1 MTQVP
6 RLCLF
11 LLLLAPALLGAAPGW
26 ADLSPLADT
35 GAERAAV
42 ASPQD
47 RSFLQLFLRAGLAA
61 GEAGQLAARRG
72 RHPGIRDLGLQLEA
86 AFQGATRQLREV
98 AAPLGLPPL
107 PEEPDA
113 NQKAAG
119 LRLQQAPGT
128 HFDHEFL
135 DLQLREQADLLQ
147 VLEIEA
153 ATGDNPAI
161 KAFAAAQL
169 EQLRDARR
177 QTLALLAQ
185 LPAATTTGA
194 PATP

>member
-6 RLCLF
+6 HLCLF
-11 LLLLAPALLGAAPGW
+11 LLLASALLGAAPGW
-26 ADLSPLADT
+26 ADLSPLAES

-47 RSFLQLFLRAGLAA
+47 RSFVQLFLRAGLAA

-72 RHPGIRDLGLQLEA
+72 RHPGIRNLGLQLEVA
-86 AFQGATRQLREV
+86 YQSATRQLCQV

-113 NQKAAG
+113 NQKADG
-119 LRLQQAPGT
+119 LRLQQAPDT
-128 HFDHEFL
+128 HFDREFL
-135 DLQLREQADLLQ
+135 DLQLREQADLMQ

-169 EQLRDARR
+169 EQLRDTRR
-177 QTLALLAQ
+177 QTAALSAQ

-194 PATP
+194 PVTH

>member
-1 MTQVP
+1 MTHPP

-26 ADLSPLADT
+26 ADLSPLAET
-35 GAERAAV
+35 GAQRAAV

-47 RSFLQLFLRAGLAA
+47 RSFLYLFLRAALAA
-61 GEAGQLAARRG
+61 DEAGQLAAERG
-72 RHPGIRDLGLQLEA
+72 RHPGIRDLGQQLET
-86 AFQGATRQLREV
+86 AFQAATQQLRQV

-119 LRLQQAPGT
+119 LRLQQAPDT
-128 HFDHEFL
+128 HFDREFL

-161 KAFAAAQL
+161 KAFALAQL
-169 EQLRDARR
+169 EQLRDTRR

-194 PATP
+194 PATH